1 MHMPMYKN
9 YFFDLY
15 GTLVDIRTDEQK
27 PSLWRD
33 LAEFYSLCGAS
44 YTLEEIRER
53 YFALCA
59 DETTVLAEACPEL
72 GKDSVEIE
80 LHRLSVA
87 CLEKGITV
95 SANKRRILHGCFER
109 CLLPSVAAEKE

>member
-1 MHMPMYKN
+1 MTDDSANPMPDCFGRCENSIDNTHFISNPVQEGMPMYKN

-44 YTLEEIRER
+44 
-53 YFALCA
+53 
-59 DETTVLAEACPEL
+59 
-72 GKDSVEIE
+72 
-80 LHRLSVA
+80 
-87 CLEKGITV
+87 
-95 SANKRRILHGCFER
+95 
-109 CLLPSVAAEKE
+109 